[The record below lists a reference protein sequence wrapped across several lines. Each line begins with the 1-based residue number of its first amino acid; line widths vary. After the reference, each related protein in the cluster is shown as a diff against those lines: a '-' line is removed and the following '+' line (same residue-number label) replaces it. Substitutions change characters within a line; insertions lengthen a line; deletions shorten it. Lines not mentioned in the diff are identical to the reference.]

1 MRKSLILLAVII
13 AATAALLY
21 SCQDNANP
29 SGTATPQ
36 STTTAPTPAPTPAP
50 EAGTSAPQRP
60 KPTSPEEVARQA
72 VTVAFAW
79 APATDESPTSGFR
92 RATQWFTPD
101 LAARLTSDVRN
112 ERGPSLQWQQWV
124 NDNARVIA
132 DVAIGC
138 SGCPPDTDTTAHR
151 VATITQ
157 TALTGDTTRPVEPD
171 TTVWL
176 TLTEADGRW
185 LIDSLT
191 Y

>member
-1 MRKSLILLAVII
+1 KALIVLAVII
-13 AATAALLY
+13 AAAAALLY
-21 SCQDNANP
+21 SCQDNGNP
-29 SGTATPQ
+29 PGTATPQ
-36 STTTAPTPAPTPAP
+36 STTTAPAAAPQT
-50 EAGTSAPQRP
+50 GTSASQRP
-60 KPTSPEEVARQA
+60 EPTSPEDVVHQA
-72 VTVAFAW
+72 MTVAFTL
-79 APATDESPTSGFR
+79 APTTDENPTSGFR
-92 RATQWFTPD
+92 RATQWFTPA

-112 ERGPSLQWQQWV
+112 ERGPSLQWQQWI

-157 TALTGDTTRPVEPD
+157 TTVTGNTTRPVEPD

-176 TLTEADGRW
+176 TLTAADGRW
-185 LIDSLT
+185 LIDNLT

>member
-1 MRKSLILLAVII
+1 MRKALILLAVII
-13 AATAALLY
+13 ASAAALLY
-21 SCQDNANP
+21 SSHDNANT

-36 STTTAPTPAPTPAP
+36 STTTAPTPAPET
-50 EAGTSAPQRP
+50 GTRAPQRP
-60 KPTSPEEVARQA
+60 APTTPEEVVRQA
-72 VTVAFAW
+72 MTVAFTW
-79 APATDESPTSGFR
+79 APTTDESPTSGFR
-92 RATQWFTPD
+92 RATQWFTPA

-112 ERGPSLQWQQWV
+112 ERGRSLQWQQWI

-157 TALTGDTTRPVEPD
+157 TAVTGDTTHPVEPD
-171 TTVWL
+171 ATVWL
-176 TLTEADGRW
+176 ILTESDGRW
-185 LIDSLT
+185 LIDNLT

>member
-1 MRKSLILLAVII
+1 VLIVII
-13 AATAALLY
+13 AAVAVVLY
-21 SCQDNANP
+21 SCQDNGNP
-29 SGTATPQ
+29 SGNATPQ
-36 STTTAPTPAPTPAP
+36 STTTAPAPAPAP
-50 EAGTSAPQRP
+50 ETGTSAFQRP
-60 KPTSPEEVARQA
+60 EPTSPEEVARRA
-72 VTVAFAW
+72 MTVTFTW

-92 RATQWFTPD
+92 RATRWFTPA
-101 LAARLTSDVRN
+101 LAARLTSHVPY
-112 ERGPSLQWQQWV
+112 ERGPSLQWQQWI
-124 NDNARVIA
+124 NDDARVIA

-157 TALTGDTTRPVEPD
+157 TAVIGDTPHPVEPEI
-171 TTVWL
+171 TVWL

>member
-1 MRKSLILLAVII
+1 MRKALIVLAVII
-13 AATAALLY
+13 AAAAALLY

-36 STTTAPTPAPTPAP
+36 STTTAPIPAP
-50 EAGTSAPQRP
+50 ETGTSAPQRP
-60 KPTSPEEVARQA
+60 GLTSPEEVARQA
-72 VTVAFAW
+72 MTVAFTW
-79 APATDESPTSGFR
+79 APAIDESPTSGFR
-92 RATQWFTPD
+92 RATQWFTPA
-101 LAARLTSDVRN
+101 LAARLTADVRN
-112 ERGPSLQWQQWV
+112 ERGPSLQWQQWI
-124 NDNARVIA
+124 NDNSRVIA

-157 TALTGDTTRPVEPD
+157 TAVTGDTTRPVEPD

-185 LIDSLT
+185 LIDNLN

>member
-1 MRKSLILLAVII
+1 MRKALILLAVII
-13 AATAALLY
+13 AAATALLY
-21 SCQDNANP
+21 SSHDNANT

-36 STTTAPTPAPTPAP
+36 STATAPET
-50 EAGTSAPQRP
+50 GTRAPQRP
-60 KPTSPEEVARQA
+60 EPTTPEEVARQA
-72 VTVAFAW
+72 MTVAFTW
-79 APATDESPTSGFR
+79 APTTDESPTSGFR

-112 ERGPSLQWQQWV
+112 ERGPSLQWQQWI

-157 TALTGDTTRPVEPD
+157 TAVTGDTTHPVEPD

-176 TLTEADGRW
+176 TLTKSDGRW
-185 LIDSLT
+185 LIDNLT